1 MTKSSDKKQYS
12 NNSSLPL
19 RGSRR
24 GLGFAFINVAK
35 REMVM
40 LSQDKFARIL
50 LVVLPAIIFL
60 FLSLLYQK
68 GALRDIPVAVYDADH
83 SELSRTVVSMMESS
97 AAMDVTYYLSSEDD
111 LETFFLKHDELAVF
125 YIPRGFAKDIYRNRS
140 TRLAVYTNSSNI
152 VYGNMIYREAAT
164 IAGTI
169 SAGITISRLEH
180 VGIDH
185 QTTMGLIMPVT
196 THSKILFN
204 PWFNYLYYLVPGIM
218 TVLLQMFIF
227 FVSTNAFNTEINNGT
242 FDELMKVSDNSPLS
256 MIVGKALAYLS
267 YGMGIIML
275 IAIIFIS
282 FDIPFE
288 QRVVEL
294 LVLFAIFTLVNI
306 SLGFMLSSTIDDEL
320 VALDLAFFYN
330 SPAFVFSGFTF
341 PLFGMPF
348 FNSIYGQFIPYTHF
362 LHSYFKLYQMGAP
375 FHYILPE
382 LKVLSIFL
390 LVGFV
395 TSYVALKLRLKEETE
410 VEKQAVLGTA

>member
-1 MTKSSDKKQYS
+1 MKHFK
-12 NNSSLPL
+12 
-19 RGSRR
+19 
-24 GLGFAFINVAK
+24 FIEVAK
-35 REMVM
+35 REMDF

-50 LVVLPAIIFL
+50 LVILPITIFL
-60 FLSLLYQK
+60 FLSFIYQK

-83 SELSRTVVSMMESS
+83 SEISRTVVSMMESS

-111 LETFFLKHDELAVF
+111 LETFFLKHNELAIF
-125 YIPRGFAKDIYRNRS
+125 YIPRGFAKDIYRNKS
-140 TRLAVYTNSSNI
+140 TRLVVYTNSSNI
-152 VYGNMIYREAAT
+152 VYGNIMYREAAV

-169 SAGITISRLEH
+169 SAGVTITRLKH

-185 QTTMGLIMPVT
+185 QTTMGLIMPVA

-227 FVSTNAFNTEINNGT
+227 FVSTKAFNTEINNGT
-242 FDELMKVSDNSPLS
+242 FSELIKVSGNSPLN
-256 MIVGKALAYLS
+256 MIFGKTLAYLS

-275 IAIIFIS
+275 IATIFIF
-282 FDIPFE
+282 FDIPFKN
-288 QRVVEL
+288 QVMEL
-294 LVLFAIFTLVNI
+294 IVLFAIFTIVNI
-306 SLGFMLSSTIDDEL
+306 SLGFMLSTTIDDEL

-348 FNSIYGQFIPYTHF
+348 FNSLYGQFIPYTHF
-362 LHSYFKLYQMGAP
+362 LHSFFKLYQMGTP

-382 LKVLSIFL
+382 LKILGIFL
-390 LVGFV
+390 FVGFT
-395 TSYVALKLRLKEETE
+395 TSYVALKFRMKEEKE
-410 VEKQAVLGTA
+410 IEKQTILGTA

>member
-1 MTKSSDKKQYS
+1 
-12 NNSSLPL
+12 
-19 RGSRR
+19 
-24 GLGFAFINVAK
+24 
-35 REMVM
+35 M

-60 FLSLLYQK
+60 FLSFLYQK

-83 SELSRTVVSMMESS
+83 SEISRTVVSMIESTP
-97 AAMDVTYYLSSEDD
+97 AMDVTYYLSSEDD

-125 YIPRGFAKDIYRNRS
+125 YIPRGFAKDIYRNKS
-140 TRLAVYTNSSNI
+140 TRLVVYTNSSNI
-152 VYGNMIYREAAT
+152 VYGNIMYREAAV

-169 SAGITISRLEH
+169 SAGVTITRLEH

-227 FVSTNAFNTEINNGT
+227 FVSTKAFNTEINNGT
-242 FDELMKVSDNSPLS
+242 FGELMKISDNSPLN

-267 YGMGIIML
+267 YGMGIIMM
-275 IAIIFIS
+275 IALIFIS
-282 FDIPFE
+282 FGIPFKE
-288 QRVVEL
+288 LVVEL
-294 LVLFAIFTLVNI
+294 LVLFTIFTLVNI
-306 SLGFMLSSTIDDEL
+306 SLGFMLSATIDDEL

-348 FNSIYGQFIPYTHF
+348 FNSSYGQFIPYTHF
-362 LHSYFKLYQMGAP
+362 LQSYFKLYQMGAP

-382 LKVLSIFL
+382 LRVLSIFL
-390 LVGFV
+390 FVGFI
-395 TSYVALKLRLKEETE
+395 TTYVALKLRLKEEKE
-410 VEKQAVLGTA
+410 VEKQTVLGTA

>member
-1 MTKSSDKKQYS
+1 
-12 NNSSLPL
+12 
-19 RGSRR
+19 
-24 GLGFAFINVAK
+24 
-35 REMVM
+35 
-40 LSQDKFARIL
+40 
-50 LVVLPAIIFL
+50 
-60 FLSLLYQK
+60 
-68 GALRDIPVAVYDADH
+68 
-83 SELSRTVVSMMESS
+83 MESS
-97 AAMDVTYYLSSEDD
+97 PAMDVTYYLSSEDD

-125 YIPRGFAKDIYRNRS
+125 YIPRGFARDIYRNRS

-152 VYGNMIYREAAT
+152 VYGNIMYREAAT

-169 SAGITISRLEH
+169 SAGITINRLEH

-185 QTTMGLIMPVT
+185 QTTMGLIMPVA

-242 FDELMKVSDNSPLS
+242 FSELMRVSGNSPLN
-256 MIVGKALAYLS
+256 MIAGKALAYLS

-382 LKVLSIFL
+382 LKVLSIFF

-410 VEKQAVLGTA
+410 IVKQAVLETT